1 MKSLLSRRLRG
12 TRRALSAA
20 GALALIAGGAA
31 IATGPTARAA
41 TGTTYYVSA
50 SGSDTNP
57 GTSASSPWRSLA
69 KIDATTFQPGDRI
82 LLQAGSAWTGQ
93 LWPKGSGTSGA
104 PITIGAYGSG
114 AKPSIAGSGKTS
126 DAVKLWNQQ
135 YWRVTGIDV
144 SNFAGSAAANL
155 GDFRGIHIGGDDGR
169 TLSGFTVDGVD
180 VHDVTGEVR
189 WIGGS
194 ASNDTT
200 GITWAN
206 GWDRS
211 KDTGGIV
218 FNTAVAH
225 IASPP
230 STPTVLNAITVQ
242 NSSILN
248 TSFGGIVLKQYTGD
262 APGAVSTGWGSRT
275 SVSDS
280 KFAPFT
286 NVMIQ
291 NNYITQHGTAYGCDG
306 IYITDVRGG
315 VVQHNLIDR
324 VGTSGIELYST
335 DRITVQH
342 NEATGTTKKAG
353 GVDSNG
359 IDTDIATTASV
370 VQYNYIHGNG
380 EGYLACAC
388 KSLGFG
394 DAIFRYNVLA
404 GNSAIEVHLAN
415 SSHTTTQLY
424 NNTIYN
430 TGAKNMVEG
439 SGGTN
444 LFSDNIF
451 YTTVSGAAMST
462 SSGIAYSHDLYGGS
476 SPTVPSGDAHHV
488 IGDPRFANPTAGGTG
503 TQAGG
508 PDLSAGLNW
517 RISAGSPAI
526 GAGVGI
532 ANNGGVDY
540 AGVTVPT
547 VPDVGALQHS

>member
-1 MKSLLSRRLRG
+1 MKWPLSPRLRR

-20 GALALIAGGAA
+20 GALALIGGGTGIAA
-31 IATGPTARAA
+31 APMARAA

-50 SGSDTNP
+50 SGSDTNA

-82 LLQAGSAWTGQ
+82 LLQAGGTWTGQ
-93 LWPKGSGTSGA
+93 LWPKGSGTSGT

-114 AKPSIAGSGKTS
+114 AKPSIAGAGKVP

-135 YWRVTGIDV
+135 YWTITGIDV
-144 SNFAGSAAANL
+144 SNYAGSAAANL

-169 TLSGFTVDGVD
+169 TLSNFTIDAVNI
-180 VHDVTGEVR
+180 HDVTGEVR

-194 ASNDTT
+194 SSNDTT

-218 FNTAVAH
+218 FNTTVPH
-225 IASPP
+225 IATPP

-242 NSSILN
+242 NSSVLN

-275 SVSDS
+275 SAGDP

-286 NVMIQ
+286 NVTIQ

-306 IYITDVRGG
+306 IYITDLRGG

-324 VGTSGIELYST
+324 VGTSGIELHTT

-342 NEATGTTKKAG
+342 NETTGTTKKAG

-359 IDTDIATTASV
+359 IDTDIATTASL
-370 VQYNYIHGNG
+370 VQYNYIHNNG

-404 GNSAIEVHLAN
+404 SNSLIEIHLAN
-415 SSHTTTQLY
+415 SSHTTTSLY

-444 LFSDNIF
+444 IFTNDIF
-451 YTTVSGAAMST
+451 YTTVAGAAMST
-462 SSGIAYSHDLYGGS
+462 SSGVTYRNNLYGGD
-476 SPTVPSGDAHHV
+476 SPTVPSGDTHPIV
-488 IGDPRFANPTAGGTG
+488 GNPRFANPTAGGTG

-508 PDLSAGLNW
+508 PDLSAGSNW
-517 RISAGSPAI
+517 RITAGSPAI
-526 GAGVGI
+526 GTGTAV

-540 AGVTVPT
+540 AGVTLPA
-547 VPDVGALQHS
+547 VPDIGALQHS